1 MPQPIDLG
9 VVARLPPKEA
19 IAYFRAKGYHI
30 TWNWFEQQADVHARI
45 FTVAK
50 AARLDVLSA
59 IRDEVDRAKSQG
71 ISRQDFIDT
80 LTPRLQT
87 LGWWGKQVVVD
98 SQGKAEVVQ
107 LGSARRLATIYNVNT
122 RVAYNAGRYAQMM
135 ATADLYPYWQYVAVG
150 DSRTRPSHAALH
162 GKVFRY
168 DHPFWQSHYPPN
180 GFNCRCRVRA
190 LSKRR
195 LDALGL
201 HVTEEAG
208 QLHTHE
214 AAAGVDKRSG
224 EIVTSPVTTFDDG
237 KVKMTP
243 DVGWSYHPGAAA
255 FGVDQ
260 TMIRKLL
267 EVKDAALREAV
278 VQDLNN
284 SPVRQLS
291 FSLWATRI
299 MQSRR
304 AGNGIHTLGFLPEAI
319 ARAVQARTGQ
329 APARLL
335 AMSEKNLLHAD
346 SDKHP
351 KTGVALL
358 PEDVAALPG
367 LLAKPQAVL
376 WDKAHQNLLFL
387 VPGKAGL
394 ARIVVNASYGVKK
407 HPDTLDVVINAYR
420 ILNLN
425 KVKSDLAGGKLELLA
440 GTLD

>member
-1 MPQPIDLG
+1 M
-9 VVARLPPKEA
+9 
-19 IAYFRAKGYHI
+19 
-30 TWNWFEQQADVHARI
+30 
-45 FTVAK
+45 
-50 AARLDVLSA
+50 
-59 IRDEVDRAKSQG
+59 
-71 ISRQDFIDT
+71 
-80 LTPRLQT
+80 
-87 LGWWGKQVVVD
+87 
-98 SQGKAEVVQ
+98 
-107 LGSARRLATIYNVNT
+107 
-122 RVAYNAGRYAQMM
+122 
-135 ATADLYPYWQYVAVG
+135 AVG

-195 LDALGL
+195 LDELGL
-201 HVTEEAG
+201 RVTEEDA

-214 AAAGVDKRSG
+214 VEAGVDKRSG
-224 EIVTSPVTTFDDG
+224 EIVTTTVTTFDDG

-278 VQDLNN
+278 VQELNN
-284 SPVRQLS
+284 SPARQLS

-335 AMSEKNLLHAD
+335 AVSEKNLFHAD
-346 SDKHP
+346 SDKHH

-367 LLAKPQAVL
+367 LLAKPKAVL
-376 WDKAHQNLLFL
+376 WDKRHKNLIIIAKT
-387 VPGKAGL
+387 PDDGHMKIA
-394 ARIVVNASYGVKK
+394 VNAPYGVRK
-407 HPDTLDVVINAYR
+407 HPDSLDVVINAYR
-420 ILNLN
+420 VKLDDL
-425 KVKSDLAGGKLELLA
+425 KSDIAGDKLELLA
-440 GTLD
+440 GKLD